1 MKTWT
6 RRAVAITT
14 VSAITVAGLAP
25 ALAGSSQV
33 AAGEPAASDITF
45 HFYGAENCAP
55 CMAFKRNH
63 LPNVTA
69 VAEDM
74 GFGVAANVIA
84 RTRDVATVGSFGE
97 ADPILRKAAPQLRR
111 VYPPIFFVTAGSE
124 VLSVHD
130 SDWRAAFEAAQQQA
144 ERAAS

>member
-1 MKTWT
+1 MKIWT
-6 RRAVAITT
+6 RRTVAITA
-14 VSAITVAGLAP
+14 VSAMTVAGLAP
-25 ALAGSSQV
+25 AFAGSSQI
-33 AAGEPAASDITF
+33 AAGQPAASDITF

-69 VAEDM
+69 VAEEM
-74 GFGVAANVIA
+74 GFAVAANVIA

-111 VYPPIFFVTAGSE
+111 VYPPIFFVTDGSD

-130 SDWRAAFEAAQQQA
+130 ADWRAAFEAAQQQA
-144 ERAAS
+144 ELRSS